1 MRCRPFRILS
11 AASLAAIVA
20 AFPATARVDVTVD
33 ADSLNEMIRSMAPD
47 HVDVALA
54 AGRGVTLLLQD
65 LKVTGFDPGAGPN
78 GGVTTSL
85 RLKVPEL
92 GLDLP
97 VEPRLTLEMT
107 NAANGAKACVL
118 RFQSVMLN
126 LPLTGPVDVASLL
139 PVLPVMPDSAWIVR
153 SARGDVRVKPSLVDA
168 KTGAKSIR
176 LGFDLQVAPAGGAS
190 GR

>member
-1 MRCRPFRILS
+1 MRLRPLRFLAAALAAVVS
-11 AASLAAIVA
+11 AAA
-20 AFPATARVDVTVD
+20 PASARVDVTVD
-33 ADSLNEMIRSMAPD
+33 ADSLNELIRSMAPD

-65 LKVTGFDPGAGPN
+65 LKVTGFDPGAGAN

-92 GLDLP
+92 GLDVP
-97 VEPRLTLEMT
+97 VEPRLTLEMS
-107 NAANGAKACVL
+107 AGANGAKACFL
-118 RFQSVMLN
+118 RFQSVVLN

-139 PVLPVMPDSAWIVR
+139 PALPVMPDSAWVVH
-153 SARGDVRVKPSLVDA
+153 SARGDVRVKPTLVDA

-176 LGFDLQVAPAGGAS
+176 LGFDLRATPAGGS
-190 GR
+190 

>member
-1 MRCRPFRILS
+1 MAAVFS
-11 AASLAAIVA
+11 AS
-20 AFPATARVDVTVD
+20 ARVDVTVD

-47 HVDVALA
+47 RVDVALA
-54 AGRGVTLLLQD
+54 AGRSVTLLLQD
-65 LKVTGFDPGAGPN
+65 LKVTGFDPAAGPN

-97 VEPRLTLEMT
+97 VEPRLRLDMT
-107 NAANGAKACVL
+107 SAANGAKACVL
-118 RFQSVMLN
+118 RFQSVVLN

-139 PVLPVMPDSAWIVR
+139 PALPLMPDSAWIVH
-153 SARGDVRVKPSLVDA
+153 SARGDVRVKPSLVEA

-176 LGFDLQVAPAGGAS
+176 LGFDLQVAPADAAS